1 MYKFVFSLL
10 LIFLISAC
18 GVITSSSE
26 TKKLSPPTDGN
37 NTDINGTDDDPG
49 DGDGDGGDGGGGTP
63 DPGSI
68 FDTDNA
74 IYDANACNA
83 AAAYRTAS
91 DASYGGDEI
100 GENGAAFFIIDG
112 QGLQIRSEHLES
124 ETADL
129 DKTWVTL
136 FYKSF
141 PDSTNLN
148 IQGAAGYKMEGVFY
162 LFYDIAWSDESI
174 GGIDNTL
181 YVQSYKDKKPVCYR
195 LILNSVTGNQIDV
208 QKVYR

>member
-18 GVITSSSE
+18 GVITSSSD

-37 NTDINGTDDDPG
+37 NTDINGTDDDPTNG
-49 DGDGDGGDGGGGTP
+49 NGGNGGDTP
-63 DPGSI
+63 SDPDSI
-68 FDTDNA
+68 FDTVNA

-83 AAAYRTAS
+83 ATYRTAS
-91 DASYGGDEI
+91 DASYGGDGI
-100 GENGAAFFIIDG
+100 GENGAAFFIVDG

-124 ETADL
+124 ESEDL
-129 DKTWVTL
+129 DKTWVML
-136 FYKSF
+136 FFKSF
-141 PDSTNLN
+141 PDSSNLN
-148 IQGAAGYKMEGVFY
+148 VQGAAGYKMDGVFY

-174 GGIDNTL
+174 DGIDNTL
-181 YVQSYKDKKPVCYR
+181 YVQSFKDTKSVCYR